1 MWINPD
7 TKIHAIVK
15 YLLSSSCED
24 SSTWSVYIRQV
35 SRQYGLEDPL
45 SCLRK
50 DPPTKSTFKLSI
62 EARIKAF
69 HENELRSKSSL
80 KYFNVSLLGLSGR
93 HHPALSGLVT
103 TQDVR
108 KSRAHIKMLIEDLYT
123 YEIKSEQSGGSPHCR
138 LCSAEQTENISHI
151 LTFCSAYS
159 DIRIRIL
166 EEYSYLCLQVKS
178 VLDFSELMTDSEILC
193 QFILDPSSFNLK
205 QRIHLNDP
213 LLGSFFRVSRDLCFA
228 VNERRLKLLK
238 EKTKETN

>member
-1 MWINPD
+1 M
-7 TKIHAIVK
+7 
-15 YLLSSSCED
+15 
-24 SSTWSVYIRQV
+24 

-50 DPPTKSTFKLSI
+50 DAPTKSTFKSDVDV
-62 EARIKAF
+62 RIKSF
-69 HENELRSKSSL
+69 HENEIRSKSSL

-103 TQDVR
+103 TQDVK

-123 YEIKSEQSGGSPHCR
+123 YEIKSDQSGGSPHCR
-138 LCSAEQTENISHI
+138 LCPDRKTENISHI

-166 EEYSYLCLQVKS
+166 EEYSYLCMEAKS
-178 VLDFSELMTDSEILC
+178 AVDFSELMTDSEILC

-205 QRIHLNDP
+205 QRIHMNDP

>member
-1 MWINPD
+1 MWINSD

-24 SSTWSVYIRQV
+24 SSTWSAYIRQV

-50 DPPTKSTFKLSI
+50 DPPTKSTFKFSI

-108 KSRAHIKMLIEDLYT
+108 KSRAHIQILMEDLYT
-123 YEIKSEQSGGSPHCR
+123 SSEQSGGSSYCC
-138 LCSAEQTENISHI
+138 LCSDENTENISQI
-151 LTFCSAYS
+151 LH
-159 DIRIRIL
+159 
-166 EEYSYLCLQVKS
+166 LCTWFGLKY
-178 VLDFSELMTDSEILC
+178 EL
-193 QFILDPSSFNLK
+193 
-205 QRIHLNDP
+205 
-213 LLGSFFRVSRDLCFA
+213 
-228 VNERRLKLLK
+228 
-238 EKTKETN
+238 